1 MTSLGDD
8 ARETLWRKPR
18 NDLWNNTYVYVLHKP
33 GQCCVQVWISTCE
46 QRSSSQPTPLEIGAV
61 MSSPFSCSPFSCL
74 LPFPALPFSCTPFSA
89 SLSPFFS
96 ASSHF
101 FYPPLSFLSAPP
113 LPFSA
118 PCPFFCLLLLLSF
131 FCLPPLFCPS
141 LFLPRGLFE
150 PRVSI
155 FWWERKC
162 SGWNPLSLRR
172 REKFNTCGHCQ
183 FATFLE
189 SRWTLC
195 LFATTPISRLT
206 NLETC

>member
-101 FYPPLSFLSAPP
+101 FYPSTLLFVCSSAPFFCSLSLFLPPPPPLLFLPPSPFLP

-118 PCPFFCLLLLLSF
+118 A
-131 FCLPPLFCPS
+131 
-141 LFLPRGLFE
+141 
-150 PRVSI
+150 
-155 FWWERKC
+155 W
-162 SGWNPLSLRR
+162 
-172 REKFNTCGHCQ
+172 
-183 FATFLE
+183 TF
-189 SRWTLC
+189 
-195 LFATTPISRLT
+195 
-206 NLETC
+206 